1 MIKQIASLGLAAAL
15 SLAAAGLSR
24 AEDAHETPKP
34 PEQKWS
40 FSGPFGTFDRAQ
52 LQRGFQVYREVCSNC
67 HSLSIPFRTL
77 AEPGGPEFTQA
88 QVKALAAEY
97 KVKDGPNDAGEMF
110 ERPALPSDKIP
121 YAFDNPQAAAAA
133 IGAYPPP
140 MRVLAK
146 ARTYERGFPLFLWD
160 IVTQYQ
166 EQGQDYIYAI
176 LNGYEEPP
184 AGVTIDPGLNYNKYM
199 PGHKIAMAKPLSDD
213 QVTYADGSPQTVD
226 QYARDVVSFLSW
238 AADPTLEERKRIGL
252 RVMIFLGVF
261 FVLLLYVKKKL
272 WSEYDARV
280 GIPAH

>member
-1 MIKQIASLGLAAAL
+1 MIKQIASLGLAVAL
-15 SLAAAGLSR
+15 SLAAAGAGRS
-24 AEDAHETPKP
+24 EDAHETPKP
-34 PEQKWS
+34 PAQSWS
-40 FSGPFGTFDRAQ
+40 FSGPFGMFDRAQ

-166 EQGQDYIYAI
+166 EQGQDYIHAI

-213 QVTYADGSPQTVD
+213 QVTYADGTPQTVV
-226 QYARDVVSFLSW
+226 QYSNDVVAFLSW

-272 WSEYDARV
+272 WSEYDARTGV
-280 GIPAH
+280 PAH

>member
-1 MIKQIASLGLAAAL
+1 MKNRIASLGLTAAL
-15 SLAAAGLSR
+15 ALATAGAVH

-34 PEQKWS
+34 PGQSWS

-77 AEPGGPEFTQA
+77 GEPGGPEFTEA

-146 ARTYERGFPLFLWD
+146 ARTYERGFPLFLLD
-160 IVTQYQ
+160 VITQYQ

-184 AGVTIDPGLNYNKYM
+184 AGITIDSGLNYNKYM

-213 QVTYADGSPQTVD
+213 QVTYTDSSPQTVD
-226 QYARDVVSFLSW
+226 QYSRDVVSFLSW
-238 AADPTLEERKRIGL
+238 AADPTLEERKRIGF
-252 RVMIFLGVF
+252 RVMIFLGIF
-261 FVLLLYVKKKL
+261 LGLLLYVKNKL
-272 WSEYDARV
+272 WADLDDKAV
-280 GIPAH
+280 IPAH

>member
-1 MIKQIASLGLAAAL
+1 MNKRIAALGFAAAL
-15 SLAAAGLSR
+15 SLSWASISV

-34 PEQKWS
+34 PAQSWS

-67 HSLSIPFRTL
+67 HSLKIPFRTL
-77 AEPGGPEFTQA
+77 AEAGGPEFTEA

-110 ERPALPSDKIP
+110 ERPALPSDNIP
-121 YAFDNPQAAAAA
+121 YAFDNPKAAAAA

-146 ARTYERGFPLFLWD
+146 ARTYERGFPMFVID
-160 IVTQYQ
+160 VITQYQ
-166 EQGQDYIYAI
+166 EQGQDYIHAI

-213 QVTYADGSPQTVD
+213 QVTYSDGSPQTVP
-226 QYARDVVSFLSW
+226 QYAKDVVAFLSW

-252 RVMIFLGVF
+252 RVMIFLGAF
-261 FVLLLYVKKKL
+261 LLLLLYVKKKL
-272 WSEYDARV
+272 WADIDGKAAV
-280 GIPAH
+280 PAH